1 MNDNNTSNYS
11 DSNNNYSDSNNMR
24 GTSQYNTPRKY
35 DKQHRKSVVLFF
47 QRPKYFNSLIYF
59 HNQVTGKNIE
69 SIIENLI
76 GTYAELESD
85 IFEELVA
92 SYFLNNWIQ
101 KKWPPMRSRPLIQT
115 QAKFVIP
122 CLLSKF
128 STFEATLSNLFL
140 EFFDFTTFFKYQGE
154 LLQNDLAN
162 NIDLILPN
170 ELCGYIST
178 FLYPTHFVS
187 KLNLWQ
193 QKIYDSSNNDV
204 NKRIKINNNKST
216 VHPIYFAKIDNG
228 KKENGFSITNN
239 IYYQLHSVV
248 AQRKRSE
255 DHDCLSTLVSVL
267 QNLNAAGTMLN
278 FTVYTVLPALMYN
291 YYDHPKEKYK
301 CAMIYY
307 IGILFRSL
315 NVKHLSC
322 SKDVDNNDVLSTR
335 FTKQYKK
342 VHRDFSLLI
351 QRCQLKLGGKQ
362 QFVINE
368 FKWNKPFDP
377 QFSNSD

>member
-1 MNDNNTSNYS
+1 MEVVKSMNNTNNYN
-11 DSNNNYSDSNNMR
+11 DSNVMG
-24 GTSQYNTPRKY
+24 GTSQHHTPHKY
-35 DKQHRKSVVLFF
+35 DKQQGLYF

-69 SIIENLI
+69 CIIENLI
-76 GTYAELESD
+76 VAYAELESS
-85 IFEELVA
+85 IFEELVV

-122 CLLSKF
+122 CLLNKF
-128 STFEATLSNLFL
+128 STFEATFSNLFL
-140 EFFDFTTFFKYQGE
+140 EFFDFTPFFKHQRE
-154 LLQNDLAN
+154 MLQKNLVN
-162 NIDLILPN
+162 CMGLMLPT

-193 QKIYDSSNNDV
+193 QKIDDSSNNDV
-204 NKRIKINNNKST
+204 NNSTKTNNKSA
-216 VHPIYFAKIDNG
+216 VHPIYFSKINNG

-248 AQRKRSE
+248 DERKRSG

-291 YYDHPKEKYK
+291 YYNHPKEKYK

-315 NVKHLSC
+315 HIKHLSC
-322 SKDVDNNDVLSTR
+322 SRHVGNNDVLSTS
-335 FTKQYKK
+335 FTTQYKQ

-368 FKWNKPFDP
+368 FKEYLNI
-377 QFSNSD
+377 SN